1 MLRNADDESINFQKA
16 SCTLDGCVKI
26 WTSRVD
32 SVATE
37 TGKLLSGLAGA
48 PEDASDDEDGDG
60 AEPSKE
66 RERRRAARSEA
77 TLAKSF
83 AALQVKKFDLEFTV
97 DPLFK
102 KTSADFDEGGA
113 MGLLMNHLGI
123 DGTGRVVFDS
133 GDALVEEDSDDED
146 EEEDRAEDMVDIAK
160 LREFLPPP
168 SELSGLNISDTL
180 NGFYFA
186 ADPKDTPDLMAL
198 LALEEDEEEHE
209 PLEPGPQGEAVD
221 FFGDDDY
228 DAPAFDEGDVSMGGG
243 AEGDDPF
250 AAPSTAGPFATS
262 TLVTLGGTDGNMFE
276 YFDSGFGK
284 AWAGAEHWK
293 LKRVTRRPVVDPEA
307 AREKRAAKAPFTIDF
322 GPSAKLSSRELFAT
336 SSASTLLPK
345 RRSGKK
351 ATSASRRR
359 DEYLLPDDM
368 HFSSRQL
375 LRLFLK
381 PKFALRTRRI
391 ASNNAAG
398 EIDETFWAQA
408 AQDREAG
415 DFDDA
420 QDTDM
425 PFESQFF
432 HDDDDFVDAALDA
445 EGEDA
450 DDLRLETQGQELKR
464 ARPENVHYAKKAKRV
479 DVKRLKDDIWNDL
492 RAGLKIEAPDFE
504 GDSERRASTA
514 SVPNGEA
521 EGEGE
526 RKAELG
532 EPATFDRVITSLRAS
547 YPRDKMSEISTSFCF
562 ICLLHLANEE
572 GLKIETAR
580 TDGGAGDTGMKGYT
594 DQEGVWDIEGVRPP
608 PPKMVTGNE
617 VDRIVGELQ
626 ALRVFKDPTAGR
638 AA

>member
-1 MLRNADDESINFQKA
+1 M
-16 SCTLDGCVKI
+16 
-26 WTSRVD
+26 
-32 SVATE
+32 ATE

-48 PEDASDDEDGDG
+48 PEEADEDEEGDG
-60 AEPSKE
+60 AEPRE
-66 RERRRAARSEA
+66 RERRRAQRSEA

-146 EEEDRAEDMVDIAK
+146 EEEQHAVVDIAK
-160 LREFLPPP
+160 LRDFLPPQA
-168 SELSGLNISDTL
+168 EVEGLNISDTL

-198 LALEEDEEEHE
+198 LALDDQEEEEE
-209 PLEPGPQGEAVD
+209 PFEPGPQGEAVD

-228 DAPAFDEGDVSMGGG
+228 DAPALDGGFDEGDVSMG
-243 AEGDDPF
+243 DDPF
-250 AAPSTAGPFATS
+250 TAPPAAGPFGTS
-262 TLVTLGGTDGNMFE
+262 TLVTLGGTPDGNMFE

-293 LKRVTRRPVVDPEA
+293 LKRVTRRVVDPEV

-322 GPSAKLSSRELFAT
+322 GPEAKLSSRELFAT
-336 SSASTLLPK
+336 SSATTLLPK

-381 PKFALRTRRI
+381 PKFALRTRRV

-408 AQDREAG
+408 AQDRETGAD
-415 DFDDA
+415 DFA
-420 QDTDM
+420 AEADM

-432 HDDDDFVDAALDA
+432 HDDDDFVDAALDDA
-445 EGEDA
+445 EDA

-479 DVKRLKDDIWNDL
+479 DVKRLKDDIWSDL
-492 RAGLKIEAPDFE
+492 RAGLKIEAPEFE
-504 GDSERRASTA
+504 
-514 SVPNGEA
+514 GEA
-521 EGEGE
+521 ERRESIHPE
-526 RKAELG
+526 PADVDES

-608 PPKMVTGNE
+608 RKMVTGNE

-626 ALRVFKDPTAGR
+626 ALKVFRDPTAGR